1 MAGQEVTER
10 RAAAL
15 SLSELGDLLKLLV
28 LAGILIG
35 FALTAGQRMLP
46 WLLTSQPRKA
56 SEISIA
62 RRVISY
68 RLDPSRATVF
78 RLSQPIKQVRLI
90 TFPIIAPGQA
100 LPGQGWTY
108 GIQAE
113 LLDASGKIVAK
124 RPIYTFSFL
133 FGKDGHHRGPWQ
145 YYRGRDE
152 LVGLSNEVRL
162 TAAEP
167 FSAVRL
173 LTGSTD
179 RGVIGVDA
187 RVYERRPLIDSAAR
201 SAFVR
206 FSPSERKR
214 LSRSNSFPTE
224 MLTADERFNIAIN
237 QWRPVGPAGIDGR
250 DYNMGV
256 LYETEDEVTGGSGD
270 PNRKETGR

>member
-1 MAGQEVTER
+1 MTER

-15 SLSELGDLLKLLV
+15 SLSQLWDLLRLLV
-28 LAGILIG
+28 LAGILSV
-35 FALTAGQRMLP
+35 FALTAGRRMIPL
-46 WLLTSQPRKA
+46 LLTSQPQKA
-56 SEISIA
+56 GEVSIA
-62 RRVISY
+62 RRVLSY
-68 RLDPSRATVF
+68 RLDPNRPTVF
-78 RLSQPIKQVRLI
+78 LFTQPVRQVRLI
-90 TFPIIAPGQA
+90 TLPIIAPGQA

-108 GIQAE
+108 GIRAE
-113 LLDASGKIVAK
+113 LLDASGKVVAT
-124 RPIYTFSFL
+124 RPLYTFSFL

-145 YYRGRDE
+145 YYRGRNE

-162 TAAEP
+162 TAGEP

-173 LTGSTD
+173 LTGPTD

-187 RVYERRPLIDSAAR
+187 RVYERRPLIASAAQ

-206 FSPSERKR
+206 FSPGERKR
-214 LSRSNSFPTE
+214 LSRSNSFPAE
-224 MLTADERFNIAIN
+224 MLTGDERVNIAIN

-270 PNRKETGR
+270 ANRKETGG

>member
-1 MAGQEVTER
+1 MTEP

-15 SLSELGDLLKLLV
+15 SLSQLWDLLRLLI
-28 LAGILIG
+28 LAGILIVL
-35 FALTAGQRMLP
+35 ALTAGRRMIPL
-46 WLLTSQPRKA
+46 LLTSQPQKID
-56 SEISIA
+56 ELSIA

-68 RLDPSRATVF
+68 RLDPNRYTVF
-78 RLSQPIKQVRLI
+78 RFSQPVKQVRLI
-90 TFPIIAPGQA
+90 TVPIIAPGQA

-108 GIQAE
+108 GIRAD
-113 LLDASGKIVAK
+113 LLDASGKVVAT
-124 RPIYTFSFL
+124 RPLYTFSFL

-145 YYRGRDE
+145 YYRGRNE

-173 LTGSTD
+173 LTGTTD
-179 RGVIGVDA
+179 RGVINVDA
-187 RVYERRPLIDSAAR
+187 RVYERRPLIASAAQ

-206 FSPSERKR
+206 LSPGERKR
-214 LSRSNSFPTE
+214 LSRSNSFPSE
-224 MLTADERFNIAIN
+224 MLTDDERVNIAIN

-270 PNRKETGR
+270 TTRKEPGG